1 MGQRSSKIPII
12 LKNSPKT
19 PPPSPNK
26 LNAEESS
33 SYYNHS
39 KPISITNHDNNNTY
53 FKYECNTTP
62 ATTTTANPT

>member
-33 SYYNHS
+33 GYCNHS
-39 KPISITNHDNNNTY
+39 KPISITNNTY

-62 ATTTTANPT
+62 ATTTTAIPT